1 MIRQIR
7 TVDPRGGFGT
17 HGVAQRPEHVAPGHH
32 FAEIRLHAAELQG
45 AGTLQGFLQQGGDEV
60 ELHRQ
65 AHAGLQRVHSRKAA
79 FHRPA
84 AAAVE
89 IAVDQHVFP
98 RDQHVI
104 HYQNGVVLVKAAGER
119 VVVRGAGCACHH
131 LVGGAGDQ
139 LHALGVHRRD
149 EHQREVWVFAHHLRG
164 AEADHV
170 VVGQG
175 GVGGHH
181 FRAADDNPGVG
192 LFLQLDV
199 DVFHLVR
206 RLVAVDRRVND
217 GVVEVQAGFLNAG
230 VPVPGVLLEL
240 AVEGRVGAQR
250 AAERGFVVRRA
261 AHPAVAQARPL
272 GDGVALLA
280 QVVGAFRHAEELVG
294 IAAAA
299 GVGAPAQRVLHVRLV
314 QRVVHLRDGGRRI
327 AKRRMG
333 GDVFDAL
340 AVDVNLTPVLQAF

>member
-1 MIRQIR
+1 M
-7 TVDPRGGFGT
+7 
-17 HGVAQRPEHVAPGHH
+17 
-32 FAEIRLHAAELQG
+32 
-45 AGTLQGFLQQGGDEV
+45 
-60 ELHRQ
+60 
-65 AHAGLQRVHSRKAA
+65 
-79 FHRPA
+79 
-84 AAAVE
+84 
-89 IAVDQHVFP
+89 
-98 RDQHVI
+98 I
-104 HYQNGVVLVKAAGER
+104 HYQDRVVFVKAAGER

-149 EHQREVWVFAHHLRG
+149 EHQREVRVFAHHLRG

-206 RLVAVDRRVND
+206 RLVAVDRRVDD

-230 VPVPGVLLEL
+230 VPVAGVLLEL

-314 QRVVHLRDGGRRI
+314 QRVVHLCDGGCRI

-333 GDVFDAL
+333 GDVFDAF

>member
-1 MIRQIR
+1 MI
-7 TVDPRGGFGT
+7 
-17 HGVAQRPEHVAPGHH
+17 HH
-32 FAEIRLHAAELQG
+32 QDR
-45 AGTLQGFLQQGGDEV
+45 
-60 ELHRQ
+60 
-65 AHAGLQRVHSRKAA
+65 
-79 FHRPA
+79 
-84 AAAVE
+84 
-89 IAVDQHVFP
+89 
-98 RDQHVI
+98 
-104 HYQNGVVLVKAAGER
+104 VVLVEAAGER
-119 VVVRGAGCACHH
+119 VVVRGSGCACHH
-131 LVGGAGDQ
+131 LVRGAGDQ
-139 LHALGVHRRD
+139 LHAFGIHRRD
-149 EHQREVWVFAHHLRG
+149 EHQREVRVFAHHLRG

-170 VVGQG
+170 VVGQRR
-175 GVGGHH
+175 VGCHH

-230 VPVPGVLLEL
+230 VPVAGVLFEL
-240 AVEGRVGAQR
+240 AVEGRVGAER

-299 GVGAPAQRVLHVRLV
+299 GVGAPAERVLHLRLV
-314 QRVVHLRDGGRRI
+314 QRVVHLCDGGRRV

-340 AVDVNLTPVLQAF
+340 AVDINLTAVLQAF